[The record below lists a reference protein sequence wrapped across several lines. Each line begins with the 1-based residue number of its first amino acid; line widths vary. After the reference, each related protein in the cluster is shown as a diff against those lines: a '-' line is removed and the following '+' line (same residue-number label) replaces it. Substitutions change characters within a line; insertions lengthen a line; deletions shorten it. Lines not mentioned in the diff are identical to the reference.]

1 MVNKNLTRLEIS
13 DTINKEIGIS
23 RSESSY
29 FVDNIVNEMTK
40 ALVDHKLLKISSFGT
55 LKIRFKKARIGRN
68 PKTGEDATISSRNI
82 VSFIPSKTLKNKI
95 NNN

>member
-1 MVNKNLTRLEIS
+1 MIKKSLTRLEIS

-29 FVDNIVNEMTK
+29 FVDNIINEMTK

-55 LKIRFKKARIGRN
+55 LKIKFKKARIGRN
-68 PKTGEDATISSRNI
+68 PKTGEEATISSRNI
-82 VSFIPSKTLKNKI
+82 VSFTPSKTLKNKM
-95 NNN
+95 NK